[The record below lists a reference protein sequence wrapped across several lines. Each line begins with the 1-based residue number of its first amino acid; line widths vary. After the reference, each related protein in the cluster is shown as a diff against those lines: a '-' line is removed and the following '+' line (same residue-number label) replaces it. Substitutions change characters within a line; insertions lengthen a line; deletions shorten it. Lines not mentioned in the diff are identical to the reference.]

1 MDDYQY
7 LISSNKNRM
16 MMMMMIMI
24 MLAPQLQ
31 IQPNHPEDNEHVV
44 TKIPPPPLT
53 VTQHK
58 NLLAGTPSSAI
69 S

>member
-1 MDDYQY
+1 
-7 LISSNKNRM
+7 M
-16 MMMMMIMI
+16 MMMMI

-53 VTQHK
+53 VTVTQHK

>member
-1 MDDYQY
+1 M
-7 LISSNKNRM
+7 
-16 MMMMMIMI
+16 MI

-31 IQPNHPEDNEHVV
+31 IQPNHPEVSEDNEHV
-44 TKIPPPPLT
+44 TKIPPSPLT